1 MIRTLRRKFI
11 AIAMLSL
18 LGTLTVLCGAIAAG
32 NAYITA
38 DRADRAIDLLYQ
50 NSGEFPS
57 PPEARPDPS
66 GAPEFQVTPETPFET
81 RYFIVELTDRRE
93 VQTVDTDH
101 IAALDRQTVVECVN
115 DILADGGSRG
125 YVEYYRFG
133 VFEDQGGGSTVIV
146 LDCFLQ
152 LQSAYN
158 MLRVTLLVALACAG
172 IVFLLLAF
180 FSRRA
185 IRPFAENLE
194 RQRQFVTDASH
205 ELKTPLAILSADLG
219 MLEEALPEDRWLRS
233 AQGQVTPPGQAHPQ
247 SGGAGPD
254 GGSGQTRDCDGLLP
268 QRRGGGRRRGV
279 HPPGGGRREGVDP
292 GDHPR
297 RGGGGRAGRP
307 VPPALHP
314 AGQRGEVLATPGG
327 TIVLSLSRRGR
338 SACLLVSNPC
348 EDLDPRQLPRY
359 FDRFYRA
366 DSSRARSTGG
376 YGIGLSTAKAI
387 VARHRGR
394 ITVRYEGRRHHLPR
408 DAAPG
413 GETMSAVHGRRERE
427 NSGGRLLPPLFRPL
441 RETAGPICSEGVT
454 VFGDPAEKSK
464 ISVGFSFPF

>member
-185 IRPFAENLE
+185 IRPFVENLE
-194 RQRQFVTDASH
+194 RQRQFVTDANH
-205 ELKTPLAILSADLG
+205 ELKTPLTLIRTNLDIMESENGPNEWLSDIREETGIMTELVNRLVQLSRMDEDQSTLEMTRFSLSEAVSETAAAFDGTARERDMTLTLDVPQGVCCTGDEAAIRQLLSILLDNA
-219 MLEEALPEDRWLRS
+219 
-233 AQGQVTPPGQAHPQ
+233 VKY
-247 SGGAGPD
+247 
-254 GGSGQTRDCDGLLP
+254 CDK
-268 QRRGGGRRRGV
+268 
-279 HPPGGGRREGVDP
+279 
-292 GDHPR
+292 
-297 RGGGGRAGRP
+297 
-307 VPPALHP
+307 
-314 AGQRGEVLATPGG
+314 GG
-327 TIVLSLSRRGR
+327 TIRVGLSGGRHPVLTVDNSYAAVDSVELGR
-338 SACLLVSNPC
+338 L
-348 EDLDPRQLPRY
+348 

-366 DSSRARSTGG
+366 DKARTYGSGF
-376 YGIGLSTAKAI
+376 GIGLSIAKAI
-387 VARHRGR
+387 VEKHRGE
-394 ITVRYEGRRHHLPR
+394 ITVSSLDGRAIR
-408 DAAPG
+408 
-413 GETMSAVHGRRERE
+413 
-427 NSGGRLLPPLFRPL
+427 FRVKL
-441 RETAGPICSEGVT
+441 
-454 VFGDPAEKSK
+454 
-464 ISVGFSFPF
+464 